1 MTRRQR
7 RLADFGAK
15 VASSLDASAAGGEAA
30 EGAAVLAAEATA
42 FGHVV
47 IVAAES
53 VVAHFRSP
61 LERYV
66 C

>member
-1 MTRRQR
+1 VVVV
-7 RLADFGAK
+7 RLLDVITE
-15 VASSLDASAAGGEAA
+15 VAGSLDAGAARCEAA
-30 EGAAVLAAEATA
+30 KGAAVLAAEATA

-53 VVAHFRSP
+53 IVAHFQSP
-61 LERYV
+61 LKGYD